1 MRISDWS
8 SDVCSSDLEGVFF
21 PEGGMHA
28 VPVGLA
34 AALEKSGAELRYGVE
49 VDRIVL
55 AEGTSGRVR
64 GVHVVAADGTVELLE
79 ADAVVCNPDLPVAY
93 RTLVPGLKQ
102 PFNVRSE
109 AHTCEPQ
116 SLMRISY
123 AA

>member
-21 PEGGMHA
+21 PEGGMQA

-34 AALEKSGAELRYGVE
+34 AALEQSGAEPRYGVE

-64 GVHVVAADGTVELLE
+64 GVHVAAADGTVELLE
-79 ADAVVCNPDLPVAY
+79 ADRSAERRVGEACVRTCRSRRSADDLTKNSHQIKA
-93 RTLVPGLKQ
+93 
-102 PFNVRSE
+102 S
-109 AHTCEPQ
+109 
-116 SLMRISY
+116 
-123 AA
+123 